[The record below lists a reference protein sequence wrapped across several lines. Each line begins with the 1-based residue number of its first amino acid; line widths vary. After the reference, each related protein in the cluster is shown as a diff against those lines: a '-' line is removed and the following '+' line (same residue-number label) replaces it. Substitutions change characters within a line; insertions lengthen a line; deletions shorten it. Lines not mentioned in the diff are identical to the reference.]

1 MYNHRQTRW
10 QDRGRNLGSCVRA
23 FIGRY
28 LYRGLIRGVPSDAET
43 VATGTC
49 PVRLAQ
55 SMARRGFQYSRT
67 LLKRSR
73 RRYLRPRPS
82 RTTLGHA
89 NISVTLDRYSHCV
102 PSLGAGTAAAMDEIF
117 A

>member
-1 MYNHRQTRW
+1 MYERLLDATYI
-10 QDRGRNLGSCVRA
+10 GVSSAEGSHPR
-23 FIGRY
+23 
-28 LYRGLIRGVPSDAET
+28 RGLIRSVPSDAET

-67 LLKRSR
+67 VLKRSR
-73 RRYLRPRPS
+73 RRNLRPRPS

-102 PSLGAGTAAAMDEIF
+102 PSLGASTAAAMDEIF